1 MWKAA
6 VLRPSILAKV
16 APWLIIIKSSK
27 SRRIILSKT
36 LSPAVLNQYRQK
48 MTWKM
53 ILFPVGRETV
63 KNKTVTKIS
72 HFQSPRQAPT
82 IRKS

>member
-16 APWLIIIKSSK
+16 APWLIIIKSK
-27 SRRIILSKT
+27 RRIILSKT